1 MNWYKCYDEKAGK
14 WVEPDYVIKDGVGFW
29 TFVNNNLLGYRYG
42 KAYRETGISVNGRE
56 LLEGDKLRYTLP
68 HKEIEGTIVLRDGNW
83 VIQCDD
89 GHYPLDRTVKYG
101 KVRTGHVSGEGR

>member
-14 WVEPDYVIKDGVGFW
+14 WVEPSCVTREGFGYWGVGEKGRRKEN
-29 TFVNNNLLGYRYG
+29 V
-42 KAYRETGISVNGRE
+42 YRETGYSANGRE
-56 LLEGDKLRYTLP
+56 LLEGDKLRCTFP

-101 KVRTGHVSGEGR
+101 KVRTGHISGEER